1 MRIRY
6 FFYFLLLASQL
17 AAQSPLSAIDW
28 LSKENSRFQRS
39 ILEIKNVD
47 VEKTNDIQVSTL
59 NSNEYQSIGLLPIYV
74 TGIPTTIWRNSSF
87 DDLEYSFKTM
97 PTFSYSPI
105 QELVYSLLLAEA
117 RPPLNE
123 PSRYAFL
130 EVRLEKL
137 LNYGAVDPAIALIE
151 RASPV
156 PERMISLL
164 FDISLL
170 SSNNFPICDPVFQNT
185 EIKDLQAEL
194 IYCYARKGDWLT
206 AHLILKTEE
215 VLGDLTIHEISL
227 LDRYLEVDFNVDL
240 NALLPP
246 PESITP
252 LEYRLYEAIGEPIPA
267 EYLPIQYSQSDL
279 SGENGWRAQ
288 VIAAERLSLTGA
300 IPENQILGIYTNHSP
315 GVSGGMWD
323 RVKVINDL
331 DAALDSKENFEEYFQ
346 DAWKVFKQTNQL
358 TVFAKLFGLRVFE
371 KNLSPKSKKIAA
383 NLLLLTN
390 NFKLT
395 EGYWDPS
402 DIRFGLTTGDFSQVK
417 VSDETEKIIFQ
428 IFTEPSLPFLVEQKL
443 NQGKLGEV
451 ILNALLQ
458 FEMGIE
464 GNLKDL
470 SESLST
476 LNLIG
481 LETTARRAALTHL
494 VLKNE

>member
-6 FFYFLLLASQL
+6 IFCFFLLASQL

-28 LSKENSRFQRS
+28 LSKENSKFKRS
-39 ILEIKNVD
+39 ISEVKNID
-47 VEKTNDIQVSTL
+47 VKKTNDIQVSTL

-74 TGIPTTIWRNSSF
+74 TGIPSTIWRNSSF

-105 QELVYSLLLAEA
+105 QELMYSLLLAEA

-130 EVRLEKL
+130 EIRLEKL
-137 LNYGAVDPAIALIE
+137 LDYGAVDPAIALIE

-156 PERMISLL
+156 PEKMISLL

-170 SSNNFPICDPVFQNT
+170 SSNNLPICEPVLQNT
-185 EIKDLQAEL
+185 KNRDLQAEL

-215 VLGDLTIHEISL
+215 VLGELSPQEVSL

-240 NALLPP
+240 HALLPP
-246 PESITP
+246 PETITP
-252 LEYRLYEAIGEPIPA
+252 LEYRLYEAIGEPISA

-288 VIAAERLSLTGA
+288 VIAAERLSSTGA
-300 IPENQILGIYTNHSP
+300 IPENQILGIYTSRSS
-315 GVSGGMWD
+315 GVSGGIWE
-323 RVKVINDL
+323 RVKVVNDL
-331 DAALDSKENFEEYFQ
+331 DTALVAREDFEQYFQ
-346 DAWKVFKQTNQL
+346 DAWKVFKQANQL
-358 TVFAKLFGLRVFE
+358 TLFAKLFGLRVFDE
-371 KNLSPKSKKIAA
+371 NISPKSKEIAA

-390 NFKLT
+390 NFAIT
-395 EGYWDPS
+395 DSYWDPS
-402 DIRFGLTTGDFSQVK
+402 DIRFGLTTGDFSKVN
-417 VSDETEKIIFQ
+417 VSDETEKIILQ
-428 IFTEPSLPFLVEQKL
+428 IFTEPSMPFLFEQKL

-464 GNLKDL
+464 GNLKDF

-494 VLKNE
+494 VLRK

>member
-1 MRIRY
+1 MLIKY
-6 FFYFLLLASQL
+6 FIYFCLMVSSL
-17 AAQSPLSAIDW
+17 AAQTPLSAIDW
-28 LSKENSRFQRS
+28 LSKENSKFQKS
-39 ILEIKNVD
+39 LIDEKNT
-47 VEKTNDIQVSTL
+47 ETENTNDIKVSTL
-59 NSNEYQSIGLLPIYV
+59 ASNEYQAIGLLPIYV

-87 DDLEYSFKTM
+87 DDLVYSFKTM
-97 PTFSYSPI
+97 PIFKYSPI

-123 PSRYAFL
+123 PKRYAFL
-130 EVRLEKL
+130 EARLNKL

-151 RASPV
+151 RASPL
-156 PERMISLL
+156 PERMIPLL

-170 SSNNFPICDPVFQNT
+170 SSNNFPICDPIFQNT
-185 EIKDLQAEL
+185 KNRELQAEL

-206 AHLILKTEE
+206 AHLILKTGE
-215 VLGDLTIHEISL
+215 VLEDLNVREVSL

-246 PESITP
+246 PELITP

-300 IPENQILGIYTNHSP
+300 IPENQILGVYTSNNP
-315 GVSGGMWD
+315 GVSGGMWE
-323 RVKVINDL
+323 RVKVVQDL
-331 DAALDSKENFEEYFQ
+331 DFALEHEEDFEHYFQ
-346 DAWKVFKQTNQL
+346 NAWRVFKKTDQI

-371 KNLSPKSKKIAA
+371 KNLSVKSREIAA

-390 NFKLT
+390 NFRLT
-395 EGYWDPS
+395 KGYWNSS

-417 VSDETEKIIFQ
+417 ASNEIEKIILKV
-428 IFTEPSLPFLVEQKL
+428 FTEPSIPFLVEQKL

-458 FEMGIE
+458 FETGID
-464 GNLKDL
+464 GNLKDF

-481 LETTARRAALTHL
+481 LDNTARRAALTHL
-494 VLKNE
+494 VVGK

>member
-215 VLGDLTIHEISL
+215 VLGDLTAHEVSL

-323 RVKVINDL
+323 RVKVVKDL
-331 DAALDSKENFEEYFQ
+331 DAALDGKENFEGYFQ

-371 KNLSPKSKKIAA
+371 ENLSPKSKNIAA
-383 NLLLLTN
+383 NLLLLTS

-417 VSDETEKIIFQ
+417 VSDETEKIILQ
-428 IFTEPSLPFLVEQKL
+428 IFTEPSMPFLVEQKL

-494 VLKNE
+494 VLRK

>member
-6 FFYFLLLASQL
+6 IFCFLLLASQL

-28 LSKENSRFQRS
+28 LSKENSKFKRS
-39 ILEIKNVD
+39 ISEVKNID
-47 VEKTNDIQVSTL
+47 VKKTNDIQVSTL

-74 TGIPTTIWRNSSF
+74 TGIPSTIWRNSSF
-87 DDLEYSFKTM
+87 DDLEYSFKTL

-105 QELVYSLLLAEA
+105 QELMYSLLLAEA

-130 EVRLEKL
+130 EIRLEKL
-137 LNYGAVDPAIALIE
+137 LDYGAVDPAIALIE

-156 PERMISLL
+156 PEKMISLL

-170 SSNNFPICDPVFQNT
+170 SSNNLPICEPVLQNT
-185 EIKDLQAEL
+185 KNRDLQAEL

-215 VLGDLTIHEISL
+215 VLGELSPQEVSL
-227 LDRYLEVDFNVDL
+227 LDRYLEVDFHVDL
-240 NALLPP
+240 HALLPP
-246 PESITP
+246 PETITP
-252 LEYRLYEAIGEPIPA
+252 LEYRLYEAIGEPISA

-288 VIAAERLSLTGA
+288 VIAAERLSSTGA
-300 IPENQILGIYTNHSP
+300 IPENQILGIYTSRSS
-315 GVSGGMWD
+315 GVSGGIWE
-323 RVKVINDL
+323 RVKVVNDL
-331 DAALDSKENFEEYFQ
+331 DTALVAREDFEQYFQ
-346 DAWKVFKQTNQL
+346 DAWKVFKQANQL
-358 TVFAKLFGLRVFE
+358 TLFAKLFGLRVFDE
-371 KNLSPKSKKIAA
+371 NISPKSKEIAA

-390 NFKLT
+390 NFAIT
-395 EGYWDPS
+395 DSYWDPS
-402 DIRFGLTTGDFSQVK
+402 DIRFGLTTGDFSKVN
-417 VSDETEKIIFQ
+417 VSDETEKIILQ
-428 IFTEPSLPFLVEQKL
+428 IFTEPSMPFLFEQKL

-494 VLKNE
+494 VLGK

>member
-6 FFYFLLLASQL
+6 FFYFLLLGYPL

-28 LSKENSRFQRS
+28 LSKENSKFQRS

-47 VEKTNDIQVSTL
+47 VKKTNDIQVSTL

-97 PTFSYSPI
+97 PTFRYSPI

-151 RASPV
+151 RASPL

-170 SSNNFPICDPVFQNT
+170 SNNNFPICDPVFQNT

-215 VLGDLTIHEISL
+215 VLGALTAHEVSL

-240 NALLPP
+240 NTLLPP

-300 IPENQILGIYTNHSP
+300 IPENQILGIYTNYSP

-323 RVKVINDL
+323 RVKVVKDL
-331 DAALDSKENFEEYFQ
+331 DAALDGKENFEEYFQ
-346 DAWKVFKQTNQL
+346 DAWKVFKQTKQL
-358 TVFAKLFGLRVFE
+358 TLFAKLFGLRVFE
-371 KNLSPKSKKIAA
+371 ENLSPKSKKIAA

-402 DIRFGLTTGDFSQVK
+402 DIRFGLTTGDFSRVK
-417 VSDETEKIIFQ
+417 VSDETEKIILQ
-428 IFTEPSLPFLVEQKL
+428 IFTEPSMPFLVEQKL

-464 GNLKDL
+464 GNFKDL

-494 VLKNE
+494 VLRK

>member
-1 MRIRY
+1 MLIKY
-6 FFYFLLLASQL
+6 FIYFCLMVSSL
-17 AAQSPLSAIDW
+17 AAQTPLSAIDW
-28 LSKENSRFQRS
+28 LSKENSKFQKS
-39 ILEIKNVD
+39 LIDEKNT
-47 VEKTNDIQVSTL
+47 ETENTNDIKVSTL
-59 NSNEYQSIGLLPIYV
+59 ASNEYQAIGLLPIYV

-87 DDLEYSFKTM
+87 DDLVYSFKTM
-97 PTFSYSPI
+97 PIFKYSPI

-123 PSRYAFL
+123 PARYAFL
-130 EVRLEKL
+130 EARLNTL
-137 LNYGAVDPAIALIE
+137 LYYGAVDPAIALIE
-151 RASPV
+151 RASPL
-156 PERMISLL
+156 PERMIPLL

-170 SSNNFPICDPVFQNT
+170 SSNNFPICDPIFQNT
-185 EIKDLQAEL
+185 KNRELQAEL

-206 AHLILKTEE
+206 AHLILKTGE
-215 VLGDLTIHEISL
+215 VLEDLNVREVSL
-227 LDRYLEVDFNVDL
+227 LDRYLEVDFNVDV
-240 NALLPP
+240 NTLLPP
-246 PESITP
+246 PELITP

-300 IPENQILGIYTNHSP
+300 IPENQILGVYTSNNP
-315 GVSGGMWD
+315 GVSGGMWE
-323 RVKVINDL
+323 RVKVVQDL
-331 DAALDSKENFEEYFQ
+331 DFALEHEEDFEYYFQ
-346 DAWKVFKQTNQL
+346 NAWRVFKKTDQI

-371 KNLSPKSKKIAA
+371 KNLSVKSREIAA

-390 NFKLT
+390 NFRLT
-395 EGYWDPS
+395 KGYWNPS

-417 VSDETEKIIFQ
+417 ASNEIEKIILKV
-428 IFTEPSLPFLVEQKL
+428 FTEPSIPFLVEQKL

-458 FEMGIE
+458 FETGID
-464 GNLKDL
+464 GNLKDF

-481 LETTARRAALTHL
+481 LDNTARRAALTHL
-494 VLKNE
+494 VVGK

>member
-1 MRIRY
+1 MRTRY
-6 FFYFLLLASQL
+6 FLYCLLLASPL
-17 AAQSPLSAIDW
+17 VAQPPLSAIDW
-28 LSKENSRFQRS
+28 LSKENNKFQRS
-39 ILEIKNVD
+39 ILEVKNID
-47 VEKTNDIQVSTL
+47 VEKTNEINVSTL
-59 NSNEYQSIGLLPIYV
+59 NPNEYQAEGLLPIYV

-87 DDLEYSFKTM
+87 DDLEYSFRTM
-97 PTFSYSPI
+97 PTFTYSPI

-156 PERMISLL
+156 PDRMIPLL

-185 EIKDLQAEL
+185 DNRDLQAEL

-206 AHLILKTEE
+206 AHLILKTKE
-215 VLGDLTIHEISL
+215 VLGDLSAHEVSL
-227 LDRYLEVDFNVDL
+227 LDRYLEVDFNVDI

-246 PESITP
+246 PETITP
-252 LEYRLYEAIGEPIPA
+252 LEFRLYEAIGEPIPA

-300 IPENQILGIYTNHSP
+300 IPENQILGVYTNHSP

-323 RVKVINDL
+323 RVKVVNNL
-331 DAALDSKENFEEYFQ
+331 EAALENNENFEEYFQ
-346 DAWKVFKQTNQL
+346 DAWEIFKQTNQL

-371 KNLSPKSKKIAA
+371 ENLSAKSKKIAA

-390 NFKLT
+390 NFEVT
-395 EGYWDPS
+395 EDYWDPS
-402 DIRFGLTTGDFSQVK
+402 DIRFGLTSGDFSEVK
-417 VSDETEKIIFQ
+417 VSDETEKIISQ
-428 IFTEPSLPFLVEQKL
+428 IFTEPSMPFLAEQKL

-464 GNLKDL
+464 GNLKDF

>member
-6 FFYFLLLASQL
+6 IFCFLLLASQL

-28 LSKENSRFQRS
+28 LSKENSKFKSS
-39 ILEIKNVD
+39 ISEVKNID
-47 VEKTNDIQVSTL
+47 VKKTNDIQVSTL

-74 TGIPTTIWRNSSF
+74 TGIPSTIWRNSSF
-87 DDLEYSFKTM
+87 DDLEYSFKTL

-105 QELVYSLLLAEA
+105 QELMYSLLLAEA

-130 EVRLEKL
+130 EIRLEKL
-137 LNYGAVDPAIALIE
+137 LDYGAVDPAIALIE

-156 PERMISLL
+156 PEKMISLL

-170 SSNNFPICDPVFQNT
+170 SSNNLPICEPVLQNT
-185 EIKDLQAEL
+185 KNRDLQAEL

-215 VLGDLTIHEISL
+215 VLGELSPQEVSL

-240 NALLPP
+240 HALLPP
-246 PESITP
+246 PETITP
-252 LEYRLYEAIGEPIPA
+252 LEYRLYEAIGEPISA

-279 SGENGWRAQ
+279 SGDNGWRAQ
-288 VIAAERLSLTGA
+288 VIAAERLSSTGA
-300 IPENQILGIYTNHSP
+300 IPENQILGIYTSRSS
-315 GVSGGMWD
+315 GVSGGIWE
-323 RVKVINDL
+323 RVKVVNDL
-331 DAALDSKENFEEYFQ
+331 DTALVARENFEQYFQ
-346 DAWKVFKQTNQL
+346 DAWKVFKQANQL
-358 TVFAKLFGLRVFE
+358 TLFAKLFGLRVFDE
-371 KNLSPKSKKIAA
+371 NISPKSKEIAA

-390 NFKLT
+390 NFAIT
-395 EGYWDPS
+395 DSYWDPS
-402 DIRFGLTTGDFSQVK
+402 DIRFGLTTGDFSKVN
-417 VSDETEKIIFQ
+417 VSDETEKIILQ
-428 IFTEPSLPFLVEQKL
+428 IFTEPSMPFLFEQKL

-481 LETTARRAALTHL
+481 LESTARRAALTHL
-494 VLKNE
+494 VLGK

>member
-6 FFYFLLLASQL
+6 FFYFLLLASPI

-28 LSKENSRFQRS
+28 LSNANSKFQRS
-39 ILEIKNVD
+39 ILEITDLEVD
-47 VEKTNDIQVSTL
+47 KTNDIQVSTL
-59 NSNEYQSIGLLPIYV
+59 NSSEYQAIGLLPIYV

-130 EVRLEKL
+130 EVRLNKL
-137 LNYGAVDPAIALIE
+137 LNYGAVDPAIALVE

-156 PERMISLL
+156 PERMIPQL

-170 SSNNFPICDPVFQNT
+170 SSNNFPICEPVFQNT
-185 EIKDLQAEL
+185 ENRDLQAEL

-206 AHLILKTEE
+206 AHLILETEK
-215 VLGDLTIHEISL
+215 VLGDLSDHEISL
-227 LDRYLEVDFNVDL
+227 LSRYLEVDFNVDL
-240 NALLPP
+240 SALLPP
-246 PESITP
+246 PDSITP

-315 GVSGGMWD
+315 GASGGMWD
-323 RVKVINDL
+323 RIKVINDL
-331 DAALDSKENFEEYFQ
+331 DAALDDKENLEKSFQ
-346 DAWKVFKQTNQL
+346 DAWKIFKQTNQL

-371 KNLSPKSKKIAA
+371 ENLSPKSKKIAA

-390 NFKLT
+390 NFKIT

-402 DIRFGLTTGDFSQVK
+402 DIRFGLTAGDFSQVK
-417 VSDETEKIIFQ
+417 VSDETEKIILQ
-428 IFTEPSLPFLVEQKL
+428 VFTEPSVPFLVEQKL

-458 FEMGIE
+458 FELGIE
-464 GNLKDL
+464 GNLKDF

-494 VLKNE
+494 VLGK

>member
-6 FFYFLLLASQL
+6 FFYFLLLASPM
-17 AAQSPLSAIDW
+17 AAQTPLSAIDW
-28 LSKENSRFQRS
+28 LSKANSKSQRS

-47 VEKTNDIQVSTL
+47 VETTNDIQVSTL
-59 NSNEYQSIGLLPIYV
+59 NSNEYQAIGLLPIYV

-130 EVRLEKL
+130 EVRLDKL

-156 PERMISLL
+156 PERMIPQL

-170 SSNNFPICDPVFQNT
+170 SSNNFPICEPVFQNT
-185 EIKDLQAEL
+185 ENRELQAEL

-206 AHLILKTEE
+206 AHLILQTEK
-215 VLGDLTIHEISL
+215 VLGDLTDREISL
-227 LDRYLEVDFNVDL
+227 LSRYLEVDFNVNL
-240 NALLPP
+240 TALLPP

-267 EYLPIQYSQSDL
+267 EYLPIQFSQSDL

-315 GVSGGMWD
+315 GASGGMWD
-323 RVKVINDL
+323 RIKVINDL
-331 DAALDSKENFEEYFQ
+331 DVALDDKENLEESFQ

-371 KNLSPKSKKIAA
+371 ENLSPKSKKIAA

-390 NFKLT
+390 NFKIT

-402 DIRFGLTTGDFSQVK
+402 DIRFGLTAGDFSNVK
-417 VSDETEKIIFQ
+417 VSDETEKIILQ
-428 IFTEPSLPFLVEQKL
+428 IFTEPSMPFLVEQKL

-458 FEMGIE
+458 FELGIE
-464 GNLKDL
+464 GNLKDF

-494 VLKNE
+494 VLGK

>member
-6 FFYFLLLASQL
+6 FFYFLLLASPM
-17 AAQSPLSAIDW
+17 AAQTPLSAIDW
-28 LSKENSRFQRS
+28 LSKANSKFQRS

-59 NSNEYQSIGLLPIYV
+59 NSNEYQAIGLLPIYV

-130 EVRLEKL
+130 EVRLDKL
-137 LNYGAVDPAIALIE
+137 LNYGAVDPAIALVE

-156 PERMISLL
+156 PERMIPQL

-170 SSNNFPICDPVFQNT
+170 SSNNFPICEPVFQNT
-185 EIKDLQAEL
+185 ENRELQAEL

-206 AHLILKTEE
+206 AHLILQTEK
-215 VLGDLTIHEISL
+215 VLGDLTDREISL
-227 LDRYLEVDFNVDL
+227 LSRYLEVDFNVDL
-240 NALLPP
+240 TALLPP

-267 EYLPIQYSQSDL
+267 EYLPIQFSQSDL

-315 GVSGGMWD
+315 GASGGMWD
-323 RVKVINDL
+323 RIKVINDL
-331 DAALDSKENFEEYFQ
+331 DVALDDKENLEESFQ

-371 KNLSPKSKKIAA
+371 ENLSPKSKKIAA

-390 NFKLT
+390 NFKIT

-402 DIRFGLTTGDFSQVK
+402 DIRFGLTAGDFSNVK
-417 VSDETEKIIFQ
+417 VSNETEKIILQ
-428 IFTEPSLPFLVEQKL
+428 IFTEPSMPFLVEQKL

-458 FEMGIE
+458 FELGIE
-464 GNLKDL
+464 GSLKDF

-476 LNLIG
+476 
-481 LETTARRAALTHL
+481 
-494 VLKNE
+494 

>member
-6 FFYFLLLASQL
+6 FFYFLLLASPM
-17 AAQSPLSAIDW
+17 AAQTPLSAIDW
-28 LSKENSRFQRS
+28 LSKANSKFQRS

-59 NSNEYQSIGLLPIYV
+59 NSNEYQAIGLLPIYV

-130 EVRLEKL
+130 EVRLDKL
-137 LNYGAVDPAIALIE
+137 LNYGAVDPAIALVE

-156 PERMISLL
+156 PERMIPQL

-170 SSNNFPICDPVFQNT
+170 SSNNFPICEPVFQNT
-185 EIKDLQAEL
+185 ENRELQAEL

-206 AHLILKTEE
+206 AHLILQTEK
-215 VLGDLTIHEISL
+215 VLGDLTDREISL
-227 LDRYLEVDFNVDL
+227 LSRYLEVDFNVDL
-240 NALLPP
+240 TALLPP

-267 EYLPIQYSQSDL
+267 EYLPIQFSQSDL

-300 IPENQILGIYTNHSP
+300 IPENQILGIYTNHRP
-315 GVSGGMWD
+315 GASGGMWD
-323 RVKVINDL
+323 RIKVINNL
-331 DAALDSKENFEEYFQ
+331 DVALDDKENLEESFQ

-371 KNLSPKSKKIAA
+371 ENLSPKSKKIAA

-390 NFKLT
+390 NFRIT

-402 DIRFGLTTGDFSQVK
+402 DIRFGLTAGDFSNVK
-417 VSDETEKIIFQ
+417 VSDETEKIILQ
-428 IFTEPSLPFLVEQKL
+428 IFTEPSMPFIVEQKL

-458 FEMGIE
+458 FELGIE
-464 GNLKDL
+464 GNLKDF

-494 VLKNE
+494 VLGK

>member
-6 FFYFLLLASQL
+6 IFCFLLLASQL

-28 LSKENSRFQRS
+28 LSKENSKFKRS
-39 ILEIKNVD
+39 ISEVKNID
-47 VEKTNDIQVSTL
+47 VKKTNDIQVSTL

-74 TGIPTTIWRNSSF
+74 TGIPSTIWRNSSF

-105 QELVYSLLLAEA
+105 QELMYSLLLAEA

-130 EVRLEKL
+130 EIRLEKL
-137 LNYGAVDPAIALIE
+137 LDYGAVDPAIALIE

-156 PERMISLL
+156 PEKMISLL

-170 SSNNFPICDPVFQNT
+170 SSNNLPICEPVLQNT
-185 EIKDLQAEL
+185 KNRDLQAEL

-215 VLGDLTIHEISL
+215 VLGELSPQEVSL

-240 NALLPP
+240 HALLPP
-246 PESITP
+246 PETITP
-252 LEYRLYEAIGEPIPA
+252 LEYRLYEAIGEPISA

-288 VIAAERLSLTGA
+288 VIAAERLSSTGA
-300 IPENQILGIYTNHSP
+300 IPENQILGIYTSRSS
-315 GVSGGMWD
+315 GVSGGIWE
-323 RVKVINDL
+323 RVKVVNDL
-331 DAALDSKENFEEYFQ
+331 DTALVAREDFEQYFQ
-346 DAWKVFKQTNQL
+346 DAWKVFKQANQL
-358 TVFAKLFGLRVFE
+358 TLFAKLFGLRVFDE
-371 KNLSPKSKKIAA
+371 NISPKSKEIAA

-390 NFKLT
+390 NFAIT
-395 EGYWDPS
+395 DSYWDPS
-402 DIRFGLTTGDFSQVK
+402 DIRFGLTTGDFSKVN
-417 VSDETEKIIFQ
+417 VSDETEKIILQ
-428 IFTEPSLPFLVEQKL
+428 IFTEPSMPFLFEQKL

-494 VLKNE
+494 VLRK

>member
-6 FFYFLLLASQL
+6 IFCFLLLASQL

-28 LSKENSRFQRS
+28 LSKENSKFKSS
-39 ILEIKNVD
+39 ISEVKNID
-47 VEKTNDIQVSTL
+47 VKKTNDIQVSTL

-74 TGIPTTIWRNSSF
+74 TGIPSTIWRNSSF
-87 DDLEYSFKTM
+87 DDLEYSFKTL

-105 QELVYSLLLAEA
+105 QELMYSLLLAEA

-130 EVRLEKL
+130 EIRLEKL
-137 LNYGAVDPAIALIE
+137 LDYGAVDPAIALIE

-156 PERMISLL
+156 PEKMISLL

-170 SSNNFPICDPVFQNT
+170 SSNNLPICEPVLQNT
-185 EIKDLQAEL
+185 KNRDLQAEL

-215 VLGDLTIHEISL
+215 VLGELSPQEVSL

-240 NALLPP
+240 HALLPP
-246 PESITP
+246 PETITP
-252 LEYRLYEAIGEPIPA
+252 LEYRLYEAIGEPISA

-288 VIAAERLSLTGA
+288 VIAAERLSSTGA
-300 IPENQILGIYTNHSP
+300 IPENQILGIYTSRSS
-315 GVSGGMWD
+315 GVSGGIWE
-323 RVKVINDL
+323 RVKVVNDL
-331 DAALDSKENFEEYFQ
+331 DTALVAREDFEQYFQ
-346 DAWKVFKQTNQL
+346 DAWKVFKQANQL
-358 TVFAKLFGLRVFE
+358 TLFAKLFGLRVFDE
-371 KNLSPKSKKIAA
+371 NISPKSKEIAA

-390 NFKLT
+390 NFAIT
-395 EGYWDPS
+395 DSYWDPS
-402 DIRFGLTTGDFSQVK
+402 DIRFGLTTGDFSKVN
-417 VSDETEKIIFQ
+417 VSDETEKIILQ
-428 IFTEPSLPFLVEQKL
+428 IFTEPSMPFLFEQKL

-494 VLKNE
+494 VLRK

>member
-6 FFYFLLLASQL
+6 FFYFLLLASSL

-28 LSKENSRFQRS
+28 LSKENSKFQRS
-39 ILEIKNVD
+39 ILNIKNVD

-74 TGIPTTIWRNSSF
+74 TGIPTTIWRNSNF
-87 DDLEYSFKTM
+87 DDLDYSIKTM

-123 PSRYAFL
+123 PSRYDFL
-130 EVRLEKL
+130 EVRLKKL

-185 EIKDLQAEL
+185 EIKNLQAEL

-206 AHLILKTEE
+206 AHLILRTQE
-215 VLGDLTIHEISL
+215 VLGDLTAHEISL
-227 LDRYLEVDFNVDL
+227 LDRFLEVDFNVDL

-279 SGENGWRAQ
+279 TGENGWRAQ

-323 RVKVINDL
+323 RVKVIKDL
-331 DAALDSKENFEEYFQ
+331 DAALDGRENFEEYFQ

-371 KNLSPKSKKIAA
+371 ETLSPKSKEIAA

-395 EGYWDPS
+395 EGYWDSS
-402 DIRFGLTTGDFSQVK
+402 DIRFGLTTGDFSRVT
-417 VSDETEKIIFQ
+417 VLDETEKIILQ
-428 IFTEPSLPFLVEQKL
+428 IFTEPSMPFLVEQKL

-494 VLKNE
+494 VLRK

>member
-1 MRIRY
+1 MLIKFLIC
-6 FFYFLLLASQL
+6 FFLMASQL
-17 AAQSPLSAIDW
+17 VAQTPLSAIDW
-28 LSKENSRFQRS
+28 LSKENSKFQKS
-39 ILEIKNVD
+39 LLHEKNT
-47 VEKTNDIQVSTL
+47 ETENTNDIKVSTL
-59 NSNEYQSIGLLPIYV
+59 TSNEYQAIGLLPIYV
-74 TGIPTTIWRNSSF
+74 TGIPTTIWRNSNF
-87 DDLEYSFKTM
+87 DDLVYSFKTM
-97 PTFSYSPI
+97 PIFKYSPI

-123 PSRYAFL
+123 PTRYAFL
-130 EVRLEKL
+130 EARLNKL
-137 LNYGAVDPAIALIE
+137 LKYGAVDPAIALIE

-156 PERMISLL
+156 PERMIPLL

-170 SSNNFPICDPVFQNT
+170 SSNNFPVCDPIFQNT
-185 EIKDLQAEL
+185 KNRDLQAEL

-215 VLGDLTIHEISL
+215 VLGDLTALEVSL

-246 PESITP
+246 PEFVTP

-300 IPENQILGIYTNHSP
+300 IPGNQILGIYTSNSP
-315 GVSGGMWD
+315 GVSGGMWE
-323 RVKVINDL
+323 RVKVVKDL
-331 DAALDSKENFEEYFQ
+331 DLALEDGENFEYFFQ
-346 DAWKVFKQTNQL
+346 NAWRVFKKTDQL

-371 KNLSPKSKKIAA
+371 KKLSANSKEIAA

-390 NFKLT
+390 NFRLT
-395 EGYWDPS
+395 TGYWDSS

-417 VSDETEKIIFQ
+417 VSNEIEKTILKV
-428 IFTEPSLPFLVEQKL
+428 FTDPSMPFLVEQKL

-458 FEMGIE
+458 FETGID
-464 GNLKDL
+464 GNLKDF

-481 LETTARRAALTHL
+481 LDNTARRAALTHL
-494 VLKNE
+494 VVGK

>member
-6 FFYFLLLASQL
+6 FFYFLLLASSL

-28 LSKENSRFQRS
+28 LSKENSKFQRS
-39 ILEIKNVD
+39 ILDIKNLD

-74 TGIPTTIWRNSSF
+74 TGIPTTIWRNSNF
-87 DDLEYSFKTM
+87 DDLQYSIKTM

-123 PSRYAFL
+123 PSRYDFL
-130 EVRLEKL
+130 EVRLKKL

-185 EIKDLQAEL
+185 EIKNLQAEL

-215 VLGDLTIHEISL
+215 VLGDLTAHEISL

-267 EYLPIQYSQSDL
+267 EYLPVQYSQSDL

-300 IPENQILGIYTNHSP
+300 IPENQILGVYTNHSL
-315 GVSGGMWD
+315 GVSGGIWD
-323 RVKVINDL
+323 RVKVVNDL
-331 DAALDSKENFEEYFQ
+331 DAALHGKENFEEYFL
-346 DAWKVFKQTNQL
+346 DAWKVFKQTNHL

-395 EGYWDPS
+395 EGYWDSS

-417 VSDETEKIIFQ
+417 VSDETEKIILQ
-428 IFTEPSLPFLVEQKL
+428 IFTEPSVPFLVEQKL

-464 GNLKDL
+464 GNLKDF

-494 VLKNE
+494 VLRK

>member
-6 FFYFLLLASQL
+6 FFYFLLLASPI

-28 LSKENSRFQRS
+28 LSKANSKFQRS
-39 ILEIKNVD
+39 ILEITNLDVD
-47 VEKTNDIQVSTL
+47 KTNDIQVSTL
-59 NSNEYQSIGLLPIYV
+59 NSSEYQAIGLLPIYV

-130 EVRLEKL
+130 EVRLNKL
-137 LNYGAVDPAIALIE
+137 LNYGAVDPAIALVE

-156 PERMISLL
+156 PERMIPQL

-170 SSNNFPICDPVFQNT
+170 SSNNFPICEPVFQNT
-185 EIKDLQAEL
+185 ENRDLQAEL

-206 AHLILKTEE
+206 AHLILETEK
-215 VLGDLTIHEISL
+215 VLGDLSDHEISL
-227 LDRYLEVDFNVDL
+227 LSRYLEVDFNVDL
-240 NALLPP
+240 SALLPP
-246 PESITP
+246 RDSITP

-315 GVSGGMWD
+315 GASGGIWD
-323 RVKVINDL
+323 RIKVINDL
-331 DAALDSKENFEEYFQ
+331 DAALDDKENLEESFQ
-346 DAWKVFKQTNQL
+346 DAWKVFKQTDQL
-358 TVFAKLFGLRVFE
+358 TVFAKLFGLRLFE
-371 KNLSPKSKKIAA
+371 ENLSPKSKKIAA

-390 NFKLT
+390 NFRIT

-402 DIRFGLTTGDFSQVK
+402 DIRFGLTAGDFSQVK
-417 VSDETEKIIFQ
+417 VSDETEKIILQ
-428 IFTEPSLPFLVEQKL
+428 IFTEPSVPFLVEQKL

-458 FEMGIE
+458 FELGIE
-464 GNLKDL
+464 GNLKDF

-494 VLKNE
+494 VLGK